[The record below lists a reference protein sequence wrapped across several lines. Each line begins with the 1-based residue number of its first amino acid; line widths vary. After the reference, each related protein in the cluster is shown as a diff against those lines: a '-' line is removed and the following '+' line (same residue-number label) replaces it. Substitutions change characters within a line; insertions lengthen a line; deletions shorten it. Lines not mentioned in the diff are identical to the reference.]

1 MKVLAGKP
9 FHPPLSPVR
18 TGNAGACPRCG
29 KGTLFDGYLT
39 VAERCGS
46 CGLSF
51 DFADAGDGAAW
62 FVMLLSGAAAVAA
75 ALFVEFRWQPSYW
88 VHAAIALAF
97 AVLLPLLLLRPV
109 KGILLCQQYRTE
121 AEEGRLSR

>member
-1 MKVLAGKP
+1 MALAGKP
-9 FHPPLSPVR
+9 FYSPLSSVR
-18 TGNAGACPRCG
+18 TGIAGACPRCG

-39 VAERCGS
+39 VAERCES

-88 VHAAIALAF
+88 VHAVIALAF

-109 KGILLCQQYRTE
+109 KGILLCPQYRTE
-121 AEEGRLSR
+121 AKEGRLSR

>member
-18 TGNAGACPRCG
+18 TGIAGACPRCG

-121 AEEGRLSR
+121 AKEGRLSR

>member
-1 MKVLAGKP
+1 LTDEP
-9 FHPPLSPVR
+9 HYPPLSPVR
-18 TGNAGACPRCG
+18 AGIAGSCPRCG

-39 VAERCGS
+39 VAEGCRS

-51 DFADAGDGAAW
+51 AFADAGDGAAW
-62 FVMLLSGAAAVAA
+62 FVLLVSGAAAVAA
-75 ALFVEFRWQPSYW
+75 ALFVEFRWHPSYG
-88 VHAAIALAF
+88 VHAAVALAF
-97 AVLLPLLLLRPV
+97 AVILPLLLLRPV

>member
-1 MKVLAGKP
+1 MKALAGKLSY
-9 FHPPLSPVR
+9 PPLSPFR
-18 TGNAGACPRCG
+18 AGIAGACPRCG

-39 VAERCGS
+39 VADGCKS

-51 DFADAGDGAAW
+51 AFADAGDGAAW
-62 FVMLLSGAAAVAA
+62 FVMLVSGAAAVAA

-88 VHAAIALAF
+88 VHAAVALAF
-97 AVLLPLLLLRPV
+97 AVILPLLLLRPV
-109 KGILLCQQYRTE
+109 KGILLCQQYYVE

>member
-1 MKVLAGKP
+1 
-9 FHPPLSPVR
+9 
-18 TGNAGACPRCG
+18 
-29 KGTLFDGYLT
+29 LFDGYLT
-39 VAERCGS
+39 VAERCTK

-88 VHAAIALAF
+88 VHAAVALAF
-97 AVLLPLLLLRPV
+97 AVILPLVLLRPV

-121 AEEGRLSR
+121 AEEGRFSR

>member
-1 MKVLAGKP
+1 M
-9 FHPPLSPVR
+9 
-18 TGNAGACPRCG
+18 
-29 KGTLFDGYLT
+29 FDGYLT
-39 VAERCGS
+39 VAERCTN

-75 ALFVEFRWQPSYW
+75 ALFLEFQWHPSYW
-88 VHAAIALAF
+88 VHAVSALAF
-97 AVLLPLLLLRPV
+97 AIILPLVLLRPV

>member
-1 MKVLAGKP
+1 MAANP
-9 FHPPLSPVR
+9 FYPPLSPVR
-18 TGNAGACPRCG
+18 TGISGVCPRCG
-29 KGTLFDGYLT
+29 KGPLFTGYLT
-39 VAERCGS
+39 VAERCTN

-75 ALFVEFRWQPSYW
+75 ALFVEFQWQPSYW
-88 VHAAIALAF
+88 VHAAVALAF
-97 AVLLPLLLLRPV
+97 AIILPLLLLRPV
-109 KGILLCQQYRTE
+109 KGILLCQQFRTE

>member
-1 MKVLAGKP
+1 LADKP
-9 FHPPLSPVR
+9 FYPPLSPVR
-18 TGNAGACPRCG
+18 AGIAGACPRCG

-39 VAERCGS
+39 VAERCRS
-46 CGLSF
+46 CGLPF

-62 FVMLLSGAAAVAA
+62 FVMLVSGAAAVAA
-75 ALFVEFRWQPSYW
+75 ALFVEFHWQPSYW
-88 VHAAIALAF
+88 VHAAVALAF
-97 AVLLPLLLLRPV
+97 AVILPLVLLRPV

>member
-1 MKVLAGKP
+1 
-9 FHPPLSPVR
+9 
-18 TGNAGACPRCG
+18 
-29 KGTLFDGYLT
+29 LFDGYLT

-97 AVLLPLLLLRPV
+97 AVFLPLLLLRPV

>member
-1 MKVLAGKP
+1 M
-9 FHPPLSPVR
+9 
-18 TGNAGACPRCG
+18 
-29 KGTLFDGYLT
+29 FDGYLT
-39 VAERCGS
+39 VAERCRS

-75 ALFVEFRWQPSYW
+75 ALFVEFHWQPSYW
-88 VHAAIALAF
+88 VHAAVALAF
-97 AVLLPLLLLRPV
+97 AVILPLVLLRPV